1 MPKTFIDK
9 LAFIKIENRK
19 VMLNWEKD
27 KSVWIMP
34 GGKREVGESD
44 MEALARELME
54 ELSVELDKG
63 SAKHLETYEGQ
74 AHGKPE
80 GTMVRITCYTGEY
93 KGKITPNHPVE
104 RIGWVNSTESAI
116 SIPGRMLLDDL
127 KNRNLI
133 D

>member
-1 MPKTFIDK
+1 MPKSFIDK

-34 GGKREVGESD
+34 GGKRESGESD
-44 MEALARELME
+44 LEALARELME
-54 ELSVELDKG
+54 ELSIELDTG
-63 SAKHLETYEGQ
+63 SAKHLATYEGQ

-80 GTMVRITCYTGEY
+80 GVMVRIVCYTGSY
-93 KGKITPNHPVE
+93 SGDISPNHPVE
-104 RIGWVNSTESAI
+104 RIGWVDSSETAL
-116 SIPGRMLLDDL
+116 SIPGKMLIEDL
-127 KNRNLI
+127 KNRDLI